1 MNLFFQKNSVKNSFL
16 PMLNRFLK
24 ISHFYPKLQLGQS
37 FKLSLLFFFLSLFF
51 LASCGQSDSSQRKQA
66 TTTEAVAPHIS
77 VPDFNADSAYYFV
90 EKQVLFGP
98 RVPGSQ
104 AHAECADW
112 LVQTLERFTTEVTVQ
127 DFRARVH
134 TNQVLNG
141 KNIIA
146 SFNPEKHRRILLA
159 AHWDS
164 RPYADHD
171 PDPANHQKPIDGAND
186 GASGTGVLLEIARQL
201 SMQNPPVGVD
211 IILFD
216 LEDYGPP
223 QDSQTYESTDMWGL
237 GSQHWSKN
245 PHIPR
250 YTANFGILLDM
261 VGAPDA
267 KFPLEGFSMFYAP
280 DITKKVWELAGRL
293 GYGDLFTFE
302 QGGYITDD
310 HYFINRHARIPTIN
324 IIHLDPKSSNG
335 TFYEYWH
342 TIKDNMDQIDP
353 RTLGIVGEV
362 VLNVVYKGL

>member
-1 MNLFFQKNSVKNSFL
+1 MHKRITKIGHLSTVMHFGQYSKTGILFFVVT
-16 PMLNRFLK
+16 
-24 ISHFYPKLQLGQS
+24 
-37 FKLSLLFFFLSLFF
+37 SLFI
-51 LASCGQSDSSQRKQA
+51 ASCNQGGSSKRQPA
-66 TTTEAVAPHIS
+66 AITETVAPPIV
-77 VPDFNADSAYYFV
+77 VPEFNPDSAYIFV

-112 LVQTLERFTTEVTVQ
+112 LEQTLKRFTPEVTVQ

-146 SFNPEKHRRILLA
+146 AFNPGKPRRILLA

-171 PDPANHQKPIDGAND
+171 PNPDNHQKPIDGAND

-201 SMQNPPVGVD
+201 SIQNPPLGVD

-223 QDSQTYESTDMWGL
+223 QDSQTFESTDMWGL

-245 PHIPR
+245 PHIPK

-280 DITKKVWELAGRL
+280 DITKKVWEMAGRL

-310 HYFINRHARIPTIN
+310 HYFINRDARIPTIN
-324 IIHLDPKSSNG
+324 IIHLDPNSSNG
-335 TFYEYWH
+335 TFYEHWH
-342 TIKDNMDQIDP
+342 TVNDNMDQIDP
-353 RTLGIVGEV
+353 HILDVVGRV
-362 VLNVVYKGL
+362 VLNVIYKGL